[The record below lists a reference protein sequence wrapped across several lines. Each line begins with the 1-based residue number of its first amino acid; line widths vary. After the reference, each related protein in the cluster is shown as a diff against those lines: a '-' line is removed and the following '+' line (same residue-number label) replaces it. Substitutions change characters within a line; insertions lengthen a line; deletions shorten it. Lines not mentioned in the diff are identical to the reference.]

1 MQVYTFS
8 NKKVTGNF
16 NLEENTANMKSSW
29 KKKAKVD
36 ESEVRKALDYRYLCD
51 EIAIV
56 KVWRRMAPHRCSLL
70 KMICWKLALNVCTG
84 VKKMAYHK
92 VNADQRTQGQYLDS
106 DDLQATALE
115 LEWDMEKELE
125 EPGFDHF
132 RLDGAVQH
140 HLGNSQ
146 SPDLDLEPIQPS
158 ASPKGRFQRLQ
169 EDPEYISHYTRQSP
183 KNHRCSFLRILKVFC
198 AALILFIFGIVI
210 GYYAGKKCPSAPAS
224 PEPNNPHIYHEI
236 LKEIKAENIQQI
248 YRDLLQSHRE
258 DDADI
263 AMKTLLQ
270 WTSHGLED
278 VRLVNYSV
286 LLDLPGSSSNTVTLK
301 NSGECF
307 YPDGQQCSRVTKTLH
322 SQDLLYSYAAYSA
335 KGVLEAELVDVQ
347 YGTIEDLIQVQATT
361 NVTKK
366 IALMKLGQSPL
377 LYKSYLPSPRNCQRD
392 KNDQANLSYEFTVAA
407 VHDPA
412 DFLQLCFA
420 HVIHKVALFFIT
432 YSTIDP
438 MFNRKDNCSGLEPLK
453 LKAYYFGELFVETTR
468 RYEQLCGINVEVMPH
483 LNMISASQNL
493 FNSVAVKELSLLEDA
508 GFGGVLLY
516 VDPCDLPKT
525 TDLAD
530 KAFMVSLNSGGD
542 PSTPGY
548 ASIGIIFIN
557 FADDGIF
564 TVQSADRKIISLK
577 IQSVTTYKTI
587 SNVIGYLKGSV
598 FPDRYVIIGSH
609 HNSLNTYGGQEW
621 ASSTAIITAFI
632 QALMLKV
639 KRGWR
644 TDRTIVFCS
653 WGGTSFGNIGSYE
666 WAEDLKRVLQ
676 RNVVAY
682 VSLHNPVRGNSTLHP
697 VASPSL
703 QQLAAESQS
712 IDCVEKTKCS
722 GSNVSSVQIQG
733 DSDYFI
739 NHLGVPATQFSYE
752 DINTSENSSFLSEA
766 LFPMHATKTEEL
778 DPSFKLHENIAKL
791 SGYAALEIA
800 NEPVLPFNALDIAL
814 EVQNSLRGEEV
825 DASQLLAVASR
836 LRDTAELFQSDE
848 MRPAND
854 PRERAPIRVR
864 MLNDVLQSQEKNFL
878 VHQAPPGFYRNIL
891 YRLDE
896 RTSQF
901 SVLLEALEHCKLH
914 QSNETIQA
922 ALSEVLNS
930 ISSAQVYFKAGL
942 DVFETTLAGK
952 K

>member
-1 MQVYTFS
+1 M
-8 NKKVTGNF
+8 G
-16 NLEENTANMKSSW
+16 ENESS
-29 KKKAKVD
+29 
-36 ESEVRKALDYRYLCD
+36 VRSLCQQD
-51 EIAIV
+51 
-56 KVWRRMAPHRCSLL
+56 K
-70 KMICWKLALNVCTG
+70 N
-84 VKKMAYHK
+84 MAYQK
-92 VNADQRTQGQYLDS
+92 VNADQRAQGHSPYLDN
-106 DDLQATALE
+106 DELQATALE

-158 ASPKGRFQRLQ
+158 SSPKGRFQRLQ
-169 EDPEYISHYTRQSP
+169 EDPDYVSHYTRQAP
-183 KNHRCSFLRILKVFC
+183 KSNRCSFFQILKVFC
-198 AALILFIFGIVI
+198 TALILFIFGIVM
-210 GYYAGKKCPSAPAS
+210 GYYALKKCPSPLTS
-224 PEPNNPHIYHEI
+224 QERNNPHVYHEI
-236 LKEIKAENIQQI
+236 LKEIKAENIKQI
-248 YRDLLQSHRE
+248 YRDLLQFPGE
-258 DDADI
+258 DDVDV
-263 AMKTLLQ
+263 AMKILVQ
-270 WTSHGLED
+270 WSSQGLED
-278 VRLVNYSV
+278 ARLVNYSV

-307 YPDGQQCSRVTKTLH
+307 YPSGQQCNRETKTLH
-322 SQDLLYSYAAYSA
+322 NQDLLYSYAAYSA
-335 KGVLEAELVDVQ
+335 KGTLEAELVAYTVWDHGRPDSDSSYYKRDQ
-347 YGTIEDLIQVQATT
+347 KHCTFEARTIA
-361 NVTKK
+361 
-366 IALMKLGQSPL
+366 L
-377 LYKSYLPSPRNCQRD
+377 LYK
-392 KNDQANLSYEFTVAA
+392 
-407 VHDPA
+407 
-412 DFLQLCFA
+412 
-420 HVIHKVALFFIT
+420 
-432 YSTIDP
+432 
-438 MFNRKDNCSGLEPLK
+438 
-453 LKAYYFGELFVETTR
+453 
-468 RYEQLCGINVEVMPH
+468 
-483 LNMISASQNL
+483 
-493 FNSVAVKELSLLEDA
+493 LSLLEDA

-516 VDPCDLPKT
+516 IDPCDLPKT
-525 TDLAD
+525 TDLDD

-548 ASIGIIFIN
+548 ASI
-557 FADDGIF
+557 DGSYRQNRLNL
-564 TVQSADRKIISLK
+564 TTLLVQPISAVLAKKLVSLPEDTAQKDSCIPLQLPATGKKVISLN
-577 IQSVTTYKTI
+577 IQSVSTYKTI
-587 SNVIGYLKGSV
+587 SNVIGYLKGTV
-598 FPDRYVIIGSH
+598 FPDRYIIIGSH

-644 TDRTIVFCS
+644 PDRTIVFCS

-682 VSLHNPVRGNSTLHP
+682 ISLHNPVRGNSTLHP

-712 IDCVEKTKCS
+712 FNCVEKTRCP

-739 NHLGVPATQFSYE
+739 NHLGVPAMQFSYE
-752 DINTSENSSFLSEA
+752 DIKSSENPSFLSEA
-766 LFPMHATKTEEL
+766 LFPVHTTKTEEL
-778 DPSFKLHENIAKL
+778 DPTFSLHETIAKL
-791 SGYAALEIA
+791 TGQVTLQIA

-814 EVQNSLRGEEV
+814 EVQNSLKGEEV
-825 DASQLLAVASR
+825 DIPQLLTVASH

-854 PRERAPIRVR
+854 PKERAPIRVR
-864 MLNDVLQSQEKNFL
+864 MLNDVLQSLEKSFL
-878 VHQAPPGFYRNIL
+878 VHQVPPGLYRNIL

-901 SVLLEALEHCKLH
+901 SVLLKALEQCKLH

-930 ISSAQVYFKAGL
+930 INSAQVYFKAGL

>member
-1 MQVYTFS
+1 M
-8 NKKVTGNF
+8 
-16 NLEENTANMKSSW
+16 LLEMEENESSLPN
-29 KKKAKVD
+29 A
-36 ESEVRKALDYRYLCD
+36 SQQ
-51 EIAIV
+51 
-56 KVWRRMAPHRCSLL
+56 
-70 KMICWKLALNVCTG
+70 

-132 RLDGAVQH
+132 RLDGAVQQD
-140 HLGNSQ
+140 LGNSQ

-183 KNHRCSFLRILKVFC
+183 KSHRCSFFQILKVFC

-210 GYYAGKKCPSAPAS
+210 GYYAGKKCPSPPAS

-248 YRDLLQSHRE
+248 YRDVLQSPRE
-258 DDADI
+258 DDVDA
-263 AMKTLLQ
+263 AMRILLQ

-286 LLDLPGSSSNTVTLK
+286 LLDLPGSSSNTITLK

-307 YPDGQQCSRVTKTLH
+307 YPDGQQCSKVTRTLH

-335 KGVLEAELVDVQ
+335 KGTLEAELVDIQ
-347 YGTIEDLIQVQATT
+347 YGTIEDLIRIQTTT

-366 IALMKLGQSPL
+366 IALLKLGQSPL
-377 LYKSYLPSPRNCQRD
+377 LYK
-392 KNDQANLSYEFTVAA
+392 
-407 VHDPA
+407 
-412 DFLQLCFA
+412 
-420 HVIHKVALFFIT
+420 
-432 YSTIDP
+432 
-438 MFNRKDNCSGLEPLK
+438 
-453 LKAYYFGELFVETTR
+453 
-468 RYEQLCGINVEVMPH
+468 
-483 LNMISASQNL
+483 
-493 FNSVAVKELSLLEDA
+493 LSLLEDA

-525 TDLAD
+525 TDLAE

-548 ASIGIIFIN
+548 ASI
-557 FADDGIF
+557 DGSYRQNRLNL
-564 TVQSADRKIISLK
+564 TTLLVQPISAVLAKKLTSIPENRIQKDKCVPLQLSSTDKKIINLS

-609 HNSLNTYGGQEW
+609 HSSLNTYGGQEW

-697 VASPSL
+697 IASPSL
-703 QQLAAESQS
+703 QQLAAESQN
-712 IDCVEKTKCS
+712 INCVEKTKCP
-722 GSNVSSVQIQG
+722 GSNVSSVQTQG

-739 NHLGVPATQFSYE
+739 NHLGVPAMQFSYE
-752 DINTSENSSFLSEA
+752 DINTSENSSFVSEA
-766 LFPMHATKTEEL
+766 LFPMHATRTEEL
-778 DPSFKLHENIAKL
+778 DPSFKLHENIAKF
-791 SGYAALEIA
+791 SGYATLQIA

-814 EVQNSLRGEEV
+814 EIQNSLRVFLGEEV

-864 MLNDVLQSQEKNFL
+864 MLNDVLQSLEKSFL
-878 VHQAPPGFYRNIL
+878 VQQAPPGLYRNIL

-922 ALSEVLNS
+922 TLSEVLNS

>member
-1 MQVYTFS
+1 
-8 NKKVTGNF
+8 
-16 NLEENTANMKSSW
+16 
-29 KKKAKVD
+29 
-36 ESEVRKALDYRYLCD
+36 
-51 EIAIV
+51 
-56 KVWRRMAPHRCSLL
+56 
-70 KMICWKLALNVCTG
+70 
-84 VKKMAYHK
+84 MAYHK
-92 VNADQRTQGQYLDS
+92 VNADQRAQGHSPYLDN
-106 DDLQATALE
+106 DELQATALE

-132 RLDGAVQH
+132 RLDGAIQH

-158 ASPKGRFQRLQ
+158 SSPKGRFQRLQ
-169 EDPEYISHYTRQSP
+169 EDPDYVSHYTRQAP
-183 KNHRCSFLRILKVFC
+183 KSNRCSFLQILKVFC
-198 AALILFIFGIVI
+198 TALILFIFGIVI
-210 GYYAGKKCPSAPAS
+210 GYYARKKCPSS
-224 PEPNNPHIYHEI
+224 PTSQEPNNPHIYHEI

-248 YRDLLQSHRE
+248 YRDLLQFPRE
-258 DDADI
+258 DDVDI
-263 AMKTLLQ
+263 AMKILVQ
-270 WTSHGLED
+270 WSSQGLED
-278 VRLVNYSV
+278 VQLVNYSV

-307 YPDGQQCSRVTKTLH
+307 YPSGQQCNRETKMLH

-335 KGVLEAELVDVQ
+335 KGTLEAELVDIQ
-347 YGTIEDLIQVQATT
+347 YGTVEDLIRIQAIT

-366 IALMKLGQSPL
+366 IALLKLGQSPL
-377 LYKSYLPSPRNCQRD
+377 LYK
-392 KNDQANLSYEFTVAA
+392 
-407 VHDPA
+407 
-412 DFLQLCFA
+412 
-420 HVIHKVALFFIT
+420 
-432 YSTIDP
+432 
-438 MFNRKDNCSGLEPLK
+438 
-453 LKAYYFGELFVETTR
+453 
-468 RYEQLCGINVEVMPH
+468 
-483 LNMISASQNL
+483 
-493 FNSVAVKELSLLEDA
+493 LSLLEDA

-548 ASIGIIFIN
+548 ASIEGSYRQNRLNLTTLLVQPISTVL
-557 FADDGIF
+557 AKKLVSLPED
-564 TVQSADRKIISLK
+564 TVQKDRCIPLQLPATGKKIISLN

-587 SNVIGYLKGSV
+587 SNVIGYLKGTV
-598 FPDRYVIIGSH
+598 FPDRYVIVGSH

-644 TDRTIVFCS
+644 PDRTIVFCS

-682 VSLHNPVRGNSTLHP
+682 VSLHDPVRGNSTLHP

-712 IDCVEKTKCS
+712 FNCVEKTRCP

-752 DINTSENSSFLSEA
+752 DIKTSEVNSTFLSEA
-766 LFPMHATKTEEL
+766 LFPVHTTKTEEL
-778 DPSFKLHENIAKL
+778 DPSFSLHETIAKL
-791 SGYAALEIA
+791 TGQVTLQIA

-814 EVQNSLRGEEV
+814 EVQNSLKGDEV
-825 DASQLLAVASR
+825 DIPQLLAVASR

-854 PRERAPIRVR
+854 PKERAPIRVR
-864 MLNDVLQSQEKNFL
+864 MLNDVLQSLEKSFL
-878 VHQAPPGFYRNIL
+878 VHRAPPGLYRNIL

-930 ISSAQVYFKAGL
+930 INSAQVYFKAGL

>member
-1 MQVYTFS
+1 M
-8 NKKVTGNF
+8 G
-16 NLEENTANMKSSW
+16 ENESS
-29 KKKAKVD
+29 VPSPSQQD
-36 ESEVRKALDYRYLCD
+36 
-51 EIAIV
+51 
-56 KVWRRMAPHRCSLL
+56 
-70 KMICWKLALNVCTG
+70 
-84 VKKMAYHK
+84 KKMAYHK
-92 VNADQRTQGQYLDS
+92 VNADKRAQGHSPYLDN
-106 DDLQATALE
+106 DELQATALE

-125 EPGFDHF
+125 EPSFDHF

-158 ASPKGRFQRLQ
+158 SSPKGRFQRLQ
-169 EDPEYISHYTRQSP
+169 EDPDYVLHYTRQTP
-183 KNHRCSFLRILKVFC
+183 KSNRCSFFQILKVFC
-198 AALILFIFGIVI
+198 TAFILFIFGIVI
-210 GYYAGKKCPSAPAS
+210 GYYARKKCPSPPPS
-224 PEPNNPHIYHEI
+224 QEPNNPHIYHEI
-236 LKEIKAENIQQI
+236 LKEIKAEHIQQI
-248 YRDLLQSHRE
+248 YRDLLQFPRE
-258 DDADI
+258 DDVDV
-263 AMKTLLQ
+263 AMKILFQ
-270 WTSHGLED
+270 WRSQGLED

-301 NSGECF
+301 TSGECF
-307 YPDGQQCSRVTKTLH
+307 YPSGQQCNKETKTLH

-335 KGVLEAELVDVQ
+335 KGTLEAELVDVQ
-347 YGTIEDLIQVQATT
+347 YGTVADLIRIQAIT

-366 IALMKLGQSPL
+366 IALLKLGQSPL
-377 LYKSYLPSPRNCQRD
+377 LYK
-392 KNDQANLSYEFTVAA
+392 
-407 VHDPA
+407 
-412 DFLQLCFA
+412 
-420 HVIHKVALFFIT
+420 
-432 YSTIDP
+432 
-438 MFNRKDNCSGLEPLK
+438 
-453 LKAYYFGELFVETTR
+453 
-468 RYEQLCGINVEVMPH
+468 
-483 LNMISASQNL
+483 
-493 FNSVAVKELSLLEDA
+493 LSLLEDA

-530 KAFMVSLNSGGD
+530 KAFMVSLNGGGD

-548 ASIGIIFIN
+548 ASI
-557 FADDGIF
+557 DGSYRQNQLNLTTLLVQPISAVLAKKLVSLPED
-564 TVQSADRKIISLK
+564 TVQKDRCIPLQWPAAGKKISLT

-587 SNVIGYLKGSV
+587 SNVIGYLKGTV

-609 HNSLNTYGGQEW
+609 HNSLNTYSGQEW

-632 QALMLKV
+632 QALALKV
-639 KRGWR
+639 KKGWR
-644 TDRTIVFCS
+644 PDRTIVFCS

-712 IDCVEKTKCS
+712 FNCVEKTRCP

-739 NHLGVPATQFSYE
+739 NHLGVPAMQFSYE
-752 DINTSENSSFLSEA
+752 DIKTSENSSFLSEA
-766 LFPMHATKTEEL
+766 LFPIHTTKTEEL
-778 DPSFKLHENIAKL
+778 DSSFSLHETIAKL
-791 SGYAALEIA
+791 TGQVTLQIA

-814 EVQNSLRGEEV
+814 EVQNSLKGDEV
-825 DASQLLAVASR
+825 DIPQLLAVASR

-854 PRERAPIRVR
+854 PKERAPIRVR
-864 MLNDVLQSQEKNFL
+864 MLNDVLQSLEKSFL
-878 VHQAPPGFYRNIL
+878 IDRAPPGLYRNIL

-930 ISSAQVYFKAGL
+930 IKSAQVYFKAGL

>member
-1 MQVYTFS
+1 M
-8 NKKVTGNF
+8 NN
-16 NLEENTANMKSSW
+16 
-29 KKKAKVD
+29 
-36 ESEVRKALDYRYLCD
+36 
-51 EIAIV
+51 
-56 KVWRRMAPHRCSLL
+56 
-70 KMICWKLALNVCTG
+70 
-84 VKKMAYHK
+84 KKMAYHK
-92 VNADQRTQGQYLDS
+92 VNADQRAQGHSPYLDN
-106 DDLQATALE
+106 DELQATALE

-158 ASPKGRFQRLQ
+158 SSPKGRFQRLQ
-169 EDPEYISHYTRQSP
+169 EDPDYISHYTRQAP
-183 KNHRCSFLRILKVFC
+183 KSNRCNFFQILKVFC
-198 AALILFIFGIVI
+198 TALILFIFGIVI
-210 GYYAGKKCPSAPAS
+210 GYYARKKCPSPPAS
-224 PEPNNPHIYHEI
+224 QEPNNLHIYHEI

-248 YRDLLQSHRE
+248 YRDLLRFPRG
-258 DDADI
+258 DDVDI
-263 AMKTLLQ
+263 AMKILVQ
-270 WTSHGLED
+270 WNSQGLED
-278 VRLVNYSV
+278 VQLVNYSV

-307 YPDGQQCSRVTKTLH
+307 YPSGQQCNRETKTLH

-335 KGVLEAELVDVQ
+335 KGTLEAELVDIQ
-347 YGTIEDLIQVQATT
+347 YGTVEDLIRIQAIT
-361 NVTKK
+361 NLTKK
-366 IALMKLGQSPL
+366 IALLKLGQSPL
-377 LYKSYLPSPRNCQRD
+377 LYK
-392 KNDQANLSYEFTVAA
+392 
-407 VHDPA
+407 
-412 DFLQLCFA
+412 
-420 HVIHKVALFFIT
+420 
-432 YSTIDP
+432 
-438 MFNRKDNCSGLEPLK
+438 
-453 LKAYYFGELFVETTR
+453 
-468 RYEQLCGINVEVMPH
+468 
-483 LNMISASQNL
+483 
-493 FNSVAVKELSLLEDA
+493 LSLLEDA

-530 KAFMVSLNSGGD
+530 KAFMVSLNGGGD

-548 ASIGIIFIN
+548 ASL
-557 FADDGIF
+557 DGSYRQNRLNLTALLVQPISAVLAKKLVSLPED
-564 TVQSADRKIISLK
+564 TVQKDRCIPLQMPATGKKIISLN

-598 FPDRYVIIGSH
+598 FPDRYIIIGSH
-609 HNSLNTYGGQEW
+609 HNGLNTYGGQEW

-644 TDRTIVFCS
+644 PDRTIVFCS

-703 QQLAAESQS
+703 QQLAVEGQS
-712 IDCVEKTKCS
+712 FNCVEKTKCP

-752 DINTSENSSFLSEA
+752 DIKTSELTGQVT
-766 LFPMHATKTEEL
+766 LQ
-778 DPSFKLHENIAKL
+778 IA
-791 SGYAALEIA
+791 S
-800 NEPVLPFNALDIAL
+800 EPVLPFNALDIAL
-814 EVQNSLRGEEV
+814 EVQNSLKGGEV
-825 DASQLLAVASR
+825 DIPQLLAAASR

-854 PRERAPIRVR
+854 PKERAPIRVR
-864 MLNDVLQSQEKNFL
+864 MLNDVLQSLEKSFL
-878 VHQAPPGFYRNIL
+878 VHRAPPGLYRNIL

-930 ISSAQVYFKAGL
+930 INSAQVYFKAGL

>member
-1 MQVYTFS
+1 M
-8 NKKVTGNF
+8 G
-16 NLEENTANMKSSW
+16 ENEPS
-29 KKKAKVD
+29 
-36 ESEVRKALDYRYLCD
+36 
-51 EIAIV
+51 
-56 KVWRRMAPHRCSLL
+56 APSP
-70 KMICWKLALNVCTG
+70 AQQD
-84 VKKMAYHK
+84 KKMAYHK
-92 VNADQRTQGQYLDS
+92 VNADQRAQGHSPYLDS
-106 DDLQATALE
+106 DELQATALE

-146 SPDLDLEPIQPS
+146 SPDLDLEPIQAS
-158 ASPKGRFQRLQ
+158 SSPKGRFQRLQ
-169 EDPEYISHYTRQSP
+169 EDPEYISHYTRQAP
-183 KNHRCSFLRILKVFC
+183 KSNRCSFSRILKVFC
-198 AALILFIFGIVI
+198 TALILFIFGIVI
-210 GYYAGKKCPSAPAS
+210 GYYARKKCPSPPTS
-224 PEPNNPHIYHEI
+224 QEPNNPHIYHEI

-248 YRDLLQSHRE
+248 YRDLLQFPRE
-258 DDADI
+258 DDVDI
-263 AMKTLLQ
+263 AMKILVQ
-270 WTSHGLED
+270 WRSRGLED

-301 NSGECF
+301 SSGECF
-307 YPDGQQCSRVTKTLH
+307 YPSGQQCSRDPKTLL

-335 KGVLEAELVDVQ
+335 KGTLEAELVDVQ
-347 YGTIEDLIQVQATT
+347 YGTMQDLIRVQAIT

-366 IALMKLGQSPL
+366 IALLKLGQSPL
-377 LYKSYLPSPRNCQRD
+377 LYK
-392 KNDQANLSYEFTVAA
+392 
-407 VHDPA
+407 
-412 DFLQLCFA
+412 
-420 HVIHKVALFFIT
+420 
-432 YSTIDP
+432 
-438 MFNRKDNCSGLEPLK
+438 
-453 LKAYYFGELFVETTR
+453 
-468 RYEQLCGINVEVMPH
+468 
-483 LNMISASQNL
+483 
-493 FNSVAVKELSLLEDA
+493 LSLLEDA

-516 VDPCDLPKT
+516 ADPCDLPKT

-548 ASIGIIFIN
+548 ASI
-557 FADDGIF
+557 DGSYRQNRLNL
-564 TVQSADRKIISLK
+564 TTLLVQPISAVLARKLVSLPEDSVQKDRCTPLQLPPTGKKIISLS

-587 SNVIGYLKGSV
+587 SNVIGYLKGAV

-609 HNSLNTYGGQEW
+609 HSSLNPYGGQGW
-621 ASSTAIITAFI
+621 ASSTAVITALI
-632 QALMLKV
+632 QALTLKA

-644 TDRTIVFCS
+644 PDRTVVFCS
-653 WGGTSFGNIGSYE
+653 WGGTAFGNVGSYE

-703 QQLAAESQS
+703 QQLAAE
-712 IDCVEKTKCS
+712 
-722 GSNVSSVQIQG
+722 
-733 DSDYFI
+733 
-739 NHLGVPATQFSYE
+739 
-752 DINTSENSSFLSEA
+752 NSSFLSEA
-766 LFPMHATKTEEL
+766 LFPVHATKTEEL
-778 DPSFKLHENIAKL
+778 DPSFSLHETIAKL
-791 SGYAALEIA
+791 TGQVTLKIA

-814 EVQNSLRGEEV
+814 EVQNSLKGDEV
-825 DASQLLAVASR
+825 GVPQLLAVASR

-854 PRERAPIRVR
+854 PKERAPVRVR
-864 MLNDVLQSQEKNFL
+864 MLNDVLQSLEKSFL
-878 VHQAPPGFYRNIL
+878 VHRAPPGLYRNIL

-901 SVLLEALEHCKLH
+901 SLLLEALEHCKLH

-930 ISSAQVYFKAGL
+930 INSAQVYFKAGL

>member
-1 MQVYTFS
+1 
-8 NKKVTGNF
+8 
-16 NLEENTANMKSSW
+16 
-29 KKKAKVD
+29 
-36 ESEVRKALDYRYLCD
+36 
-51 EIAIV
+51 
-56 KVWRRMAPHRCSLL
+56 
-70 KMICWKLALNVCTG
+70 
-84 VKKMAYHK
+84 MAYHK
-92 VNADQRTQGQYLDS
+92 VNADQRAQGHSPYLDN
-106 DDLQATALE
+106 DELQATALE

-140 HLGNSQ
+140 QLGNLQ
-146 SPDLDLEPIQPS
+146 SPDLDLQPIQPS
-158 ASPKGRFQRLQ
+158 SSPKGRFQRLQ
-169 EDPEYISHYTRQSP
+169 EDPDYISHYTRQAP
-183 KNHRCSFLRILKVFC
+183 KSNRCSFFQILKVFC
-198 AALILFIFGIVI
+198 TALILFIFGIVI
-210 GYYAGKKCPSAPAS
+210 GYYARQKCPSPPTS
-224 PEPNNPHIYHEI
+224 QEPNNLHIYHEI
-236 LKEIKAENIQQI
+236 LKEIKAENMQQI
-248 YRDLLQSHRE
+248 YRDLLQFPRE
-258 DDADI
+258 DDVDI
-263 AMKTLLQ
+263 AMKILVQ
-270 WTSHGLED
+270 WSSQGLED

-286 LLDLPGSSSNTVTLK
+286 LLDLPGSSSNTVTLE

-307 YPDGQQCSRVTKTLH
+307 YPSGQQCNRETKTLH
-322 SQDLLYSYAAYSA
+322 SQDFVYSYAAYSA
-335 KGVLEAELVDVQ
+335 KGTLEAELVDVQ
-347 YGTIEDLIQVQATT
+347 YGTVEDLIRIQAIT

-366 IALMKLGQSPL
+366 IALLKLGQSPL
-377 LYKSYLPSPRNCQRD
+377 LYK
-392 KNDQANLSYEFTVAA
+392 
-407 VHDPA
+407 
-412 DFLQLCFA
+412 
-420 HVIHKVALFFIT
+420 
-432 YSTIDP
+432 
-438 MFNRKDNCSGLEPLK
+438 
-453 LKAYYFGELFVETTR
+453 
-468 RYEQLCGINVEVMPH
+468 
-483 LNMISASQNL
+483 
-493 FNSVAVKELSLLEDA
+493 LSLLEDA

-548 ASIGIIFIN
+548 ASI
-557 FADDGIF
+557 DGSYRQNRLNLTPLLVQPISALLAKKLISLPED
-564 TVQSADRKIISLK
+564 TVQKDRCIPLQMPATGKKIISLN

-587 SNVIGYLKGSV
+587 SNVIGYLKGTV
-598 FPDRYVIIGSH
+598 FPDRYVIIGSR
-609 HNSLNTYGGQEW
+609 HNGLNTYGGQEW

-644 TDRTIVFCS
+644 PDRTIVFCS

-712 IDCVEKTKCS
+712 FNCVEKTKCP

-752 DINTSENSSFLSEA
+752 DIKTSENSSFLSEA
-766 LFPMHATKTEEL
+766 LFPVHATKTEEL
-778 DPSFKLHENIAKL
+778 DPSFSLHETIAKL
-791 SGYAALEIA
+791 TGQVTLQIA
-800 NEPVLPFNALDIAL
+800 SEPVLPFNALDIAL
-814 EVQNSLRGEEV
+814 EVQNSLKGNFLLEKYCIP
-825 DASQLLAVASR
+825 QLLAVASR

-854 PRERAPIRVR
+854 PKERAPLRVR
-864 MLNDVLQSQEKNFL
+864 MLNDVLQSLEKSFL
-878 VHQAPPGFYRNIL
+878 VHQAPPGLYRNIL

-930 ISSAQVYFKAGL
+930 INSAQVYFKAGL

>member
-1 MQVYTFS
+1 M
-8 NKKVTGNF
+8 G
-16 NLEENTANMKSSW
+16 ENEPS
-29 KKKAKVD
+29 
-36 ESEVRKALDYRYLCD
+36 
-51 EIAIV
+51 
-56 KVWRRMAPHRCSLL
+56 APSP
-70 KMICWKLALNVCTG
+70 AQQD
-84 VKKMAYHK
+84 KKMAYHK
-92 VNADQRTQGQYLDS
+92 VNADQRAQGHSPYLDS
-106 DDLQATALE
+106 DELQATALE

-146 SPDLDLEPIQPS
+146 SPDLDLEPIQAS
-158 ASPKGRFQRLQ
+158 SSPKGRFQRLQ
-169 EDPEYISHYTRQSP
+169 EDPEYISHYTRQAP
-183 KNHRCSFLRILKVFC
+183 KSNRCSFSRILKVFC
-198 AALILFIFGIVI
+198 TALILFIFGIVI
-210 GYYAGKKCPSAPAS
+210 GYYARKKCPSPPTS
-224 PEPNNPHIYHEI
+224 QEPNNPHIYHEI

-248 YRDLLQSHRE
+248 YRDLLQFPRE
-258 DDADI
+258 DDVDI
-263 AMKTLLQ
+263 AMKILVQ
-270 WTSHGLED
+270 WRSRGLED

-301 NSGECF
+301 SSGECF
-307 YPDGQQCSRVTKTLH
+307 YPSGQQCSRDPKTLL

-335 KGVLEAELVDVQ
+335 KGTLEAELVDVQ
-347 YGTIEDLIQVQATT
+347 YGTMQDLIRVQAIT

-366 IALMKLGQSPL
+366 IALLKLGQSPL
-377 LYKSYLPSPRNCQRD
+377 LYK
-392 KNDQANLSYEFTVAA
+392 
-407 VHDPA
+407 
-412 DFLQLCFA
+412 
-420 HVIHKVALFFIT
+420 
-432 YSTIDP
+432 
-438 MFNRKDNCSGLEPLK
+438 
-453 LKAYYFGELFVETTR
+453 
-468 RYEQLCGINVEVMPH
+468 
-483 LNMISASQNL
+483 
-493 FNSVAVKELSLLEDA
+493 LSLLEDA

-516 VDPCDLPKT
+516 ADPCDLPKT

-548 ASIGIIFIN
+548 ASI
-557 FADDGIF
+557 DGSYRQNRLNL
-564 TVQSADRKIISLK
+564 TTLLVQPISAVLARKLVSLPEDSVQKDRCTPLQLPPTGKKIISLS

-587 SNVIGYLKGSV
+587 SNVIGYLKGAV

-609 HNSLNTYGGQEW
+609 HSSLNPYGGQGW
-621 ASSTAIITAFI
+621 ASSTAVITALI
-632 QALMLKV
+632 QALTLKA

-644 TDRTIVFCS
+644 PDRTVVFCS
-653 WGGTSFGNIGSYE
+653 WGGTAFGNVGSYE

-712 IDCVEKTKCS
+712 FSCLEKTRCP

-752 DINTSENSSFLSEA
+752 DIKTSENSSFLSEA
-766 LFPMHATKTEEL
+766 LFPVHATKTEEL
-778 DPSFKLHENIAKL
+778 DPSFSLHETIAKL
-791 SGYAALEIA
+791 TGQVTLKIA

-814 EVQNSLRGEEV
+814 EVQNSLKGDEV
-825 DASQLLAVASR
+825 GVPQLLAVASR

-854 PRERAPIRVR
+854 PKERAPVRVR
-864 MLNDVLQSQEKNFL
+864 MLNDVLQSLEKSFL
-878 VHQAPPGFYRNIL
+878 VHRAPPGLYRNIL

-901 SVLLEALEHCKLH
+901 SLLLEALEHCKLH

-930 ISSAQVYFKAGL
+930 INSAQVYFKAGL

>member
-1 MQVYTFS
+1 M
-8 NKKVTGNF
+8 G
-16 NLEENTANMKSSW
+16 ENESS
-29 KKKAKVD
+29 VPSPSQQD
-36 ESEVRKALDYRYLCD
+36 
-51 EIAIV
+51 
-56 KVWRRMAPHRCSLL
+56 
-70 KMICWKLALNVCTG
+70 
-84 VKKMAYHK
+84 KKMAYHK
-92 VNADQRTQGQYLDS
+92 VNADQRAQGHSPYLDN
-106 DDLQATALE
+106 DELQATALE

-132 RLDGAVQH
+132 RLGGAVQH

-158 ASPKGRFQRLQ
+158 SSPKGRFQRLQ
-169 EDPEYISHYTRQSP
+169 EDPDYISHYTRQAP
-183 KNHRCSFLRILKVFC
+183 KSNRCNFFRILKVFC
-198 AALILFIFGIVI
+198 TALILFIFGIVI
-210 GYYAGKKCPSAPAS
+210 GYYARKKCPSLPTS
-224 PEPNNPHIYHEI
+224 QEPNNLHIYHEI
-236 LKEIKAENIQQI
+236 LKEIKAENIQRI
-248 YRDLLQSHRE
+248 YRDLLQFPRE
-258 DDADI
+258 DDVDI
-263 AMKTLLQ
+263 AMKLLLQ
-270 WTSHGLED
+270 WTSQGLAD

-301 NSGECF
+301 NGGECF
-307 YPDGQQCSRVTKTLH
+307 YPSGQQCSRETKTLH

-335 KGVLEAELVDVQ
+335 KGTLEAELVDIQ
-347 YGTIEDLIQVQATT
+347 YGTVEDLIRIQAIT

-366 IALMKLGQSPL
+366 IALLKLGQSPL
-377 LYKSYLPSPRNCQRD
+377 LYK
-392 KNDQANLSYEFTVAA
+392 
-407 VHDPA
+407 
-412 DFLQLCFA
+412 
-420 HVIHKVALFFIT
+420 
-432 YSTIDP
+432 
-438 MFNRKDNCSGLEPLK
+438 
-453 LKAYYFGELFVETTR
+453 
-468 RYEQLCGINVEVMPH
+468 
-483 LNMISASQNL
+483 
-493 FNSVAVKELSLLEDA
+493 LSLLEDA

-525 TDLAD
+525 ADLAD

-548 ASIGIIFIN
+548 ASI
-557 FADDGIF
+557 DGSYRQNRLNL
-564 TVQSADRKIISLK
+564 TTLLVQPISAVLAKKLVSLPEDVVQKDRCIPLQMPATGKKIISLS
-577 IQSVTTYKTI
+577 IQSITTYKTI
-587 SNVIGYLKGSV
+587 SNVIGYLKGTV
-598 FPDRYVIIGSH
+598 FPDRYIVIGSH

-644 TDRTIVFCS
+644 PDRTIVFCS

-666 WAEDLKRVLQ
+666 WAE
-676 RNVVAY
+676 
-682 VSLHNPVRGNSTLHP
+682 
-697 VASPSL
+697 
-703 QQLAAESQS
+703 SQS
-712 IDCVEKTKCS
+712 FNCVEKTKCL

-733 DSDYFI
+733 DADYFI

-752 DINTSENSSFLSEA
+752 DIKTSENSTFLYEA
-766 LFPMHATKTEEL
+766 LFPVHTTNTEEL
-778 DPSFKLHENIAKL
+778 DPSFSLHETIAKL
-791 SGYAALEIA
+791 TGQVTLQIA

-814 EVQNSLRGEEV
+814 EVQNSLKGDEV
-825 DASQLLAVASR
+825 VIPQLLAVASR

-854 PRERAPIRVR
+854 PRERAPVRVR
-864 MLNDVLQSQEKNFL
+864 MLNDVLQNLEKSFL
-878 VHQAPPGFYRNIL
+878 VHRAPPGLYRNIL

-896 RTSQF
+896 RTNQF

>member
-1 MQVYTFS
+1 
-8 NKKVTGNF
+8 
-16 NLEENTANMKSSW
+16 
-29 KKKAKVD
+29 
-36 ESEVRKALDYRYLCD
+36 
-51 EIAIV
+51 
-56 KVWRRMAPHRCSLL
+56 
-70 KMICWKLALNVCTG
+70 
-84 VKKMAYHK
+84 MAYHK
-92 VNADQRTQGQYLDS
+92 VSADQRAQGHSPYLDN
-106 DDLQATALE
+106 DELQATALE

-140 HLGNSQ
+140 HPGNSQ

-158 ASPKGRFQRLQ
+158 SSPKGRFQRLQ
-169 EDPEYISHYTRQSP
+169 EDPDYISHYTRQAP
-183 KNHRCSFLRILKVFC
+183 KSNRCSFFRILKVFC
-198 AALILFIFGIVI
+198 TALILFIFGIVI
-210 GYYAGKKCPSAPAS
+210 GYYTRKKCPSPPAS
-224 PEPNNPHIYHEI
+224 QEPNNPRIYHEI

-248 YRDLLQSHRE
+248 YRDLLQFPWE
-258 DDADI
+258 DDVDI
-263 AMKTLLQ
+263 AMKILGQ
-270 WTSHGLED
+270 WRSQGLED

-301 NSGECF
+301 SSGECF
-307 YPDGQQCSRVTKTLH
+307 YPSGQQCSRDPKTLR

-335 KGVLEAELVDVQ
+335 KGTLEAELVDVQ
-347 YGTIEDLIQVQATT
+347 YGTVEDLIRIQALT
-361 NVTKK
+361 NMTKK
-366 IALMKLGQSPL
+366 IALLKLGQSPL
-377 LYKSYLPSPRNCQRD
+377 LYK
-392 KNDQANLSYEFTVAA
+392 
-407 VHDPA
+407 
-412 DFLQLCFA
+412 
-420 HVIHKVALFFIT
+420 
-432 YSTIDP
+432 
-438 MFNRKDNCSGLEPLK
+438 
-453 LKAYYFGELFVETTR
+453 
-468 RYEQLCGINVEVMPH
+468 
-483 LNMISASQNL
+483 
-493 FNSVAVKELSLLEDA
+493 LSLLEDV

-548 ASIGIIFIN
+548 ASI
-557 FADDGIF
+557 DGSYRQNRPNLTTLLVQPISVVLARKLLSLPEDSVQKDRCIPLQMPA
-564 TVQSADRKIISLK
+564 TVKRIISLN

-587 SNVIGYLKGSV
+587 SNVIGYLKGAV

-609 HNSLNTYGGQEW
+609 HTSLNAYGGQGW
-621 ASSTAIITAFI
+621 ASSTAVITALI
-632 QALMLKV
+632 QALALKV

-644 TDRTIVFCS
+644 PDRTIVFCS
-653 WGGTSFGNIGSYE
+653 WGGTAFGNVGSYE

-712 IDCVEKTKCS
+712 LNCMEKTRCP
-722 GSNVSSVQIQG
+722 GSNVSAVQMQG

-739 NHLGVPATQFSYE
+739 NRLGVPATQFSYE
-752 DINTSENSSFLSEA
+752 DIKASENSSFLSEA
-766 LFPMHATKTEEL
+766 LFPVPATRTEEL
-778 DPSFKLHENIAKL
+778 DPSFSLHETIAKL
-791 SGYAALEIA
+791 TGQVTLKIS

-814 EVQNSLRGEEV
+814 EVQNSLKGDDTGV
-825 DASQLLAVASR
+825 PQLLAAASR

-854 PRERAPIRVR
+854 PKERAPVRVR
-864 MLNDVLQSQEKNFL
+864 MLNDVLQSLEKSFL
-878 VHQAPPGFYRNIL
+878 VHQAPPGLYRNIL

-914 QSNETIQA
+914 QSNETVRA

-930 ISSAQVYFKAGL
+930 INSAQVYFKAGL

>member
-1 MQVYTFS
+1 M
-8 NKKVTGNF
+8 G
-16 NLEENTANMKSSW
+16 ENESS
-29 KKKAKVD
+29 VPSPSQQD
-36 ESEVRKALDYRYLCD
+36 
-51 EIAIV
+51 
-56 KVWRRMAPHRCSLL
+56 
-70 KMICWKLALNVCTG
+70 
-84 VKKMAYHK
+84 KKMAYHK
-92 VNADQRTQGQYLDS
+92 VNADQRAQGHSPYLDN
-106 DDLQATALE
+106 DELQATALE

-158 ASPKGRFQRLQ
+158 SSPKGRFQRLQ
-169 EDPEYISHYTRQSP
+169 EDPDYISHYTRQAP
-183 KNHRCSFLRILKVFC
+183 KSNRCNVFQILKVFC
-198 AALILFIFGIVI
+198 TALILFIFGIVV
-210 GYYAGKKCPSAPAS
+210 GYYARKKCPSPPMS
-224 PEPNNPHIYHEI
+224 QEPNNLHIYHDI
-236 LKEIKAENIQQI
+236 LKEIKAENIQQV
-248 YRDLLQSHRE
+248 YRDLLRFPRE
-258 DDADI
+258 DDVDI
-263 AMKTLLQ
+263 AMKILVQ
-270 WTSHGLED
+270 WSSQGLED

-307 YPDGQQCSRVTKTLH
+307 YPSGQQCNREPKTLH

-335 KGVLEAELVDVQ
+335 KGTLEAELVDIQ
-347 YGTIEDLIQVQATT
+347 YGTVEDLIRIQAIT

-366 IALMKLGQSPL
+366 IALLKLGQSPL
-377 LYKSYLPSPRNCQRD
+377 LYK
-392 KNDQANLSYEFTVAA
+392 
-407 VHDPA
+407 
-412 DFLQLCFA
+412 
-420 HVIHKVALFFIT
+420 
-432 YSTIDP
+432 
-438 MFNRKDNCSGLEPLK
+438 
-453 LKAYYFGELFVETTR
+453 
-468 RYEQLCGINVEVMPH
+468 
-483 LNMISASQNL
+483 
-493 FNSVAVKELSLLEDA
+493 LSLLEDA

-548 ASIGIIFIN
+548 ASINGSYRQNRLNLTTLLVQPISAVLAKKFVSLPE
-557 FADDGIF
+557 D
-564 TVQSADRKIISLK
+564 TVQRDKCIPLQMPATGKKIISLN

-587 SNVIGYLKGSV
+587 SNVIGYLKGTV

-609 HNSLNTYGGQEW
+609 HNGLNAYGGQEW

-644 TDRTIVFCS
+644 PDRTIVFCS

-682 VSLHNPVRGNSTLHP
+682 VSLNNPVRGNSTLHP

-712 IDCVEKTKCS
+712 FNCVEKTKCPA
-722 GSNVSSVQIQG
+722 SNVSSVQIQG

-752 DINTSENSSFLSEA
+752 DIKTSENSSFLSEA
-766 LFPMHATKTEEL
+766 LFPVHTTKTEEL
-778 DPSFKLHENIAKL
+778 DPSFSLHETIAKL
-791 SGYAALEIA
+791 TGQVTLQIA
-800 NEPVLPFNALDIAL
+800 SEPVLPFNALDIAL
-814 EVQNSLRGEEV
+814 EVQNSLKGDEV
-825 DASQLLAVASR
+825 DIPQLLAVASR

-854 PRERAPIRVR
+854 PKERAPIRVR
-864 MLNDVLQSQEKNFL
+864 MLNDVLQSLEKSFL
-878 VHQAPPGFYRNIL
+878 VHRAPPGLYRNIL

-914 QSNETIQA
+914 QSNETIQT

-930 ISSAQVYFKAGL
+930 INSAQVYFKAGL